1 MFYILFLISCNFS
14 LIYFVIF
21 YKQNLGF
28 VVFLF
33 VLRSIILLF
42 CTLFNKIHLAEIQVD
57 SEAASRSGETFRSRG
72 DFHSGAMKS
81 KKQLSYLIK
90 ILFITYIIIFFNS
103 MLTYIFKTSFIYFFL
118 KKRNGCT

>member
-1 MFYILFLISCNFS
+1 MFYILFLVSCNFS

-21 YKQNLGF
+21 YKPNPGF

-57 SEAASRSGETFRSRG
+57 SEAASLSGETFRSRG

-90 ILFITYIIIFFNS
+90 TLFIT
-103 MLTYIFKTSFIYFFL
+103 
-118 KKRNGCT
+118 

>member
-33 VLRSIILLF
+33 VLHSIILLF
-42 CTLFNKIHLAEIQVD
+42 CTLFNKIYLAEIQVD
-57 SEAASRSGETFRSRG
+57 SEAASRSGETFRSG
-72 DFHSGAMKS
+72 GNFHSGAMKS

-90 ILFITYIIIFFNS
+90 ILFIT
-103 MLTYIFKTSFIYFFL
+103 
-118 KKRNGCT
+118 

>member
-1 MFYILFLISCNFS
+1 MFYILFLVSCNFS

-21 YKQNLGF
+21 YKPNPGF

-90 ILFITYIIIFFNS
+90 ILFIT
-103 MLTYIFKTSFIYFFL
+103 
-118 KKRNGCT
+118 